1 MITQRNVPVRRV
13 RAIVAL
19 VSFGVLGIACGASSG
34 APSDTAE
41 PAAMVEE
48 TTPMSDQSTTTT
60 SPTARDVPAIV
71 VTYSALESIV
81 SAIVGDAARVEVIV
95 PNGTDPHDFEPS
107 AKDVE
112 MMSAAAVVV
121 ANGLDLEEGLEDA
134 LIEVEKSGV
143 SVFHIADHVTLRE
156 GGKDDHADDEAHSDE
171 DGHDHGAEDPH
182 VWLDPLTLAEAVPE
196 LAREIGERIGVD
208 LESAGAAV
216 AASLGELN
224 EAIEKR
230 ISTLESCV
238 VITGHDSLGYFGARY
253 GCEVIGSIIPGF
265 STAAEATAKD
275 LAELKALA
283 QAEGVKAIFT
293 ELGTPTD
300 VADQLAKEVGVE
312 VVEIATHLVP
322 DGGGYDEMMIALA
335 DAIVGGLS

>member
-1 MITQRNVPVRRV
+1 MGRWKVGLCIAALGLASCAGSNDEASVPR
-13 RAIVAL
+13 
-19 VSFGVLGIACGASSG
+19 
-34 APSDTAE
+34 
-41 PAAMVEE
+41 
-48 TTPMSDQSTTTT
+48 
-60 SPTARDVPAIV
+60 IV

-156 GGKDDHADDEAHSDE
+156 G
-171 DGHDHGAEDPH
+171 DPH

-224 EAIEKR
+224 NTVEKR

-312 VVEIATHLVP
+312 VVELATHLVP

>member
-1 MITQRNVPVRRV
+1 MGRWKVGLCIAALGLASCAGSNDEASVPR
-13 RAIVAL
+13 
-19 VSFGVLGIACGASSG
+19 
-34 APSDTAE
+34 
-41 PAAMVEE
+41 
-48 TTPMSDQSTTTT
+48 
-60 SPTARDVPAIV
+60 IV

-156 GGKDDHADDEAHSDE
+156 G
-171 DGHDHGAEDPH
+171 DPH

-224 EAIEKR
+224 NTVEKR